1 MGGPRDKSHGGFVKA
16 MVVFAKHIK
25 KAKPKARPK
34 ATRKKG
40 VKTDTK
46 QPQTEPK
53 PTATAGVTVDL
64 DTEVGRKRAES
75 VIGHT
80 EAQTASESE
89 TETERPRP
97 SRRRKKRR
105 IGAGDAQRRKREAER
120 TCDEHASIVKTVKHV
135 ATFSSGGRGKR
146 IKLDIVHGK
155 VEEKCADTEA
165 ARPRK
170 RPADVEVQD
179 YKSKSKRGGA

>member
-1 MGGPRDKSHGGFVKA
+1 M
-16 MVVFAKHIK
+16 
-25 KAKPKARPK
+25 
-34 ATRKKG
+34 
-40 VKTDTK
+40 
-46 QPQTEPK
+46 
-53 PTATAGVTVDL
+53 
-64 DTEVGRKRAES
+64 
-75 VIGHT
+75 
-80 EAQTASESE
+80 
-89 TETERPRP
+89 ERPRP

-105 IGAGDAQRRKREAER
+105 IGAGHAQRRKREAER
-120 TCDEHASIVKTVKHV
+120 TCDEHASIVKTAKHV

-179 YKSKSKRGGA
+179 YKSKRKRGGA